1 MDRSLN
7 QQTYERFRKDIMTFA
22 LKPGDPVSAAKL
34 AERYEVSRTPARE
47 ALVKLETEG
56 LVDIFP
62 QSKSVISKIDV
73 SRVKQEWFIR
83 KTLELGMVDAFF
95 DKVTQKDIEMMR
107 KYSRRLVELA
117 ALPRTHESSYE
128 YLCNDNAFHAVTYY
142 VAQEYLAS
150 NVIATTVSHYN
161 RVRLLIDLDSVNMDR
176 TVSDHDELIALLEKR
191 DRAGYRKVLEKHLG
205 YIESDL
211 DRMKD
216 LFPQFFCDEGSSL

>member
-47 ALVKLETEG
+47 ALVKLEAEG

-62 QSKSVISKIDV
+62 QSKSVISRINV

-95 DKVTQKDIEMMR
+95 DNVTEKDIEILHE
-107 KYSRRLVELA
+107 YSRKLA
-117 ALPRTHESSYE
+117 AAAAMPRTHESSYE
-128 YLCNDNAFHAVTYY
+128 YLCNDNAFHEVTYN
-142 VAQEYLAS
+142 VAKEHLAA
-150 NVIATTVSHYN
+150 NVITTTVSHYN
-161 RVRLLIDLDSVNMDR
+161 RVRLLIDLDSVYSGR
-176 TVSDHDELIALLEKR
+176 TVSDHDELIALVEKR

-211 DRMKD
+211 DRMKG